1 VLGGV
6 QQRTQGKN
14 ELVNAAANT
23 DPNAPADSP
32 ASKRT
37 RRNPAPEPE
46 RRTPPAR
53 RPKAGQPDP
62 EEGRVQRRNAP
73 DPAID
78 LPVSDVVNKL
88 IGASGR
94 TRKDVALA
102 AGISEFTANDLVWGR
117 RAWTLRNF
125 IVVGKELNY
134 RPGEVLVLAG
144 LDRPAMSWQDAIRSS
159 TTLSAVSKQSAIAF
173 ITALEDADQRR

>member
-1 VLGGV
+1 M
-6 QQRTQGKN
+6 
-14 ELVNAAANT
+14 NAAANT

-32 ASKRT
+32 TSKRT
-37 RRNPAPEPE
+37 RRKPDPEPE

-62 EEGRVQRRNAP
+62 EEGRIQRRNPP

-78 LPVSDVVNKL
+78 LPFSDVINKL

-94 TRKDVALA
+94 TRKDVAQA
-102 AGISEFTANDLVWGR
+102 AGISE
-117 RAWTLRNF
+117 
-125 IVVGKELNY
+125 
-134 RPGEVLVLAG
+134 
-144 LDRPAMSWQDAIRSS
+144 DAIRSS

-173 ITALEDADQRR
+173 VSALEDADRRR

>member
-1 VLGGV
+1 M
-6 QQRTQGKN
+6 
-14 ELVNAAANT
+14 NAAANT

-32 ASKRT
+32 TSKRT
-37 RRNPAPEPE
+37 RRSPTPEPE

-62 EEGRVQRRNAP
+62 EEGRIQRRNPP

-78 LPVSDVVNKL
+78 LPFSDVINKL

-117 RAWTLRNF
+117 RAWTLRNAI
-125 IVVGKELNY
+125 IVPKELGY
-134 RPGEVLVLAG
+134 RPSEALVLAG

-173 ITALEDADQRR
+173 VSALEDADRRR